1 MRRSLKTFLY
11 FVYGIIGLSLL
22 ALVLSWILF
31 PQYSD
36 FYISTHEASFVD
48 LPDDQFR
55 KNTVVFILA
64 LRSLFALGWIS
75 SLLYTRKLVQARN
88 RHLLA
93 IVIVYAVISF
103 LGYGLLAFQPALP
116 WQTIIRCLQCAIGA
130 SMIILFCIPSCRS
143 SIRDYIAEY
152 ESASG

>member
-1 MRRSLKTFLY
+1 MKPGERAVRRALKPFLY

-36 FYISTHEASFVD
+36 FCIRTHEA
-48 LPDDQFR
+48 
-55 KNTVVFILA
+55 VVFILA
-64 LRSLFALGWIS
+64 LRSLFALGWIN

-88 RHLLA
+88 RHVLA

-103 LGYGLLAFQPALP
+103 LGYGLLAFQPAVP
-116 WQTIIRCLQCAIGA
+116 WQPIIRCLQCAIGA

-143 SIRDYIAEY
+143 SIRDYIGEY